1 MTNPFVI
8 DARHDFPLIGNWQE
22 VAQRQASNMVS
33 TWTERLCLSQT
44 NQGYALS
51 VCIFGAL
58 GEETSFTDEEFEETD
73 LSLPP
78 DYLPAF
84 YEGELVSL
92 REDGYICG
100 PLLVW
105 GDGTV
110 VEFMHP
116 REQVIQDACR
126 QLEWSFS
133 AELLEKIVE
142 LTQST
147 KLKSALPTGLMEAY
161 LSTSYQAEVP
171 NGSCVLNVGSPSQKL
186 LEVYADS
193 QTESAAFITAQNP
206 LGCSLTDEENRLR
219 VNALL
224 TDTKNLGLLFF
235 EGEGIGADDS
245 WDPERSVLLLGL
257 TFEQAV
263 HLGRHHQQN
272 AIIWADEDAVPKL
285 VLLR

>member
-8 DARHDFPLIGNWQE
+8 DACHVFPLIGNWQE

-33 TWTERLCLSQT
+33 TWTERLRLSQT
-44 NQGYALS
+44 EEGYAFAL
-51 VCIFGAL
+51 CIFGAL
-58 GEETSFTDEEFEETD
+58 GEETASEDDESDETD

-84 YEGELVSL
+84 YEGELVSV

-105 GDGTV
+105 ENGTV
-110 VEFMHP
+110 IEFKHP
-116 REQVIQDACR
+116 SEQVIQDACKR
-126 QLEWSFS
+126 LDWPYTG
-133 AELLEKIVE
+133 ELFEKVVE
-142 LTQST
+142 LTQSAR
-147 KLKSALPTGLMEAY
+147 LESALPSGLVEAY
-161 LSTSYQAEVP
+161 LSTSYEAEMP
-171 NGSCVLNVGSPSQKL
+171 KGLCVLNVGSPSQKL
-186 LEVYADS
+186 LEVYADC
-193 QTESAAFITAQNP
+193 ENKSAAFITAQNP
-206 LGCSLTDEENRLR
+206 LGCILTAEENRLR
-219 VNALL
+219 ANALL
-224 TDTKNLGLLFF
+224 ADSKDLGCSFF
-235 EGEGIGADDS
+235 DGEGKGADDS